1 MVAACGFTDLLS
13 LDADE
18 DGLLPI
24 RLAAAETEDVGN
36 LEGTR
41 REDELC
47 PGPVD
52 NLNMQHNIKQCVTL
66 PPPPRPAA
74 VRCSSNGELKEPTGE
89 PVRHDS

>member
-1 MVAACGFTDLLS
+1 MTACGFTDLLS

-24 RLAAAETEDVGN
+24 LLAAAETEDVGN

-52 NLNMQHNIKQCVTL
+52 NLNTQRNNH
-66 PPPPRPAA
+66 AA
-74 VRCSSNGELKEPTGE
+74 TSCTTVRCELI
-89 PVRHDS
+89 